1 MWIILNYSCWAILFI
16 NFIWGLT
23 RSMKKHVI
31 DSMMIA
37 RLFYWIIVISQVVIA
52 LRSFHRHPLLVVIG
66 AIITLMVIALT
77 ETAYGRKQDVN
88 YSPKLL
94 WLLVIATPI
103 AVCIQ
108 TLVNY

>member
-1 MWIILNYSCWAILFI
+1 
-16 NFIWGLT
+16 
-23 RSMKKHVI
+23 MKKHVI

-66 AIITLMVIALT
+66 AIITLMLIALT

>member
-1 MWIILNYSCWAILFI
+1 MWIIVNYSCWAILFV

-23 RSMKKHVI
+23 RSIKKRVI

-37 RLFYWIIVISQVVIA
+37 RLFYWIIVISQVVIS
-52 LRSFHRHPLLVVIG
+52 LRSFHRHPLLVIVA
-66 AIITLMVIALT
+66 AIATLAVIALT

-94 WLLVIATPI
+94 WLLLAATPI

>member
-16 NFIWGLT
+16 NFFWGLT
-23 RSMKKHVI
+23 RSIKKHVI

-37 RLFYWIIVISQVVIA
+37 RLFYWIIMISQVVIA
-52 LRSFHRHPLLVVIG
+52 LRSFHRHPSLVIVG
-66 AIITLMVIALT
+66 AIITLLVIALT

-88 YSPKLL
+88 YSSKLL
-94 WLLVIATPI
+94 WLLIIATPI

>member
-1 MWIILNYSCWAILFI
+1 
-16 NFIWGLT
+16 
-23 RSMKKHVI
+23 MKKHVI